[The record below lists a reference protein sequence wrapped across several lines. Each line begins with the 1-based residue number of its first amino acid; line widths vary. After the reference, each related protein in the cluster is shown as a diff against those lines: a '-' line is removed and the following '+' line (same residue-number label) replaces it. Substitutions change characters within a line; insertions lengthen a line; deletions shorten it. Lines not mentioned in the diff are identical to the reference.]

1 MAKVVS
7 IINGFP
13 RPTGEKAKWG
23 WYKVVATYWNGEQIQ
38 KTYYAFGRLGAK
50 YQFLVEHGSVRGSV
64 DVYSVE
70 EEK

>member
-1 MAKVVS
+1 MAKIT

-23 WYKVVATYWNGEQIQ
+23 WYNVVATYLNGEQIQ

-50 YQFLVEHGSVRGSV
+50 YQFLVEHGGVRGSV
-64 DVYSVE
+64 DVHLIKE
-70 EEK
+70 DK